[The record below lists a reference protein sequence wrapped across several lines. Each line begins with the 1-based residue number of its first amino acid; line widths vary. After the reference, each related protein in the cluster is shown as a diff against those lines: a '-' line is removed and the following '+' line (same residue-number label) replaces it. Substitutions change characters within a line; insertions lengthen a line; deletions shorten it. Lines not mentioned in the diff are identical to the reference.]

1 MQSRYGGAWTTCT
14 RSAHRAAALMTTGHG
29 HFIEA
34 LEIARLL
41 LRAPETSD
49 RNAAR
54 ADRACRQ

>member
-14 RSAHRAAALMTTGHG
+14 RSTHRAAALMMMGHG
-29 HFIEA
+29 HFIAA
-34 LEIARLL
+34 LEIACLL
-41 LRAPETSD
+41 LRAPQTWD